1 MEEFKN
7 IYQKQMGNLL
17 PQELKKQNSIKGE
30 YIEIDIEYVNFQIY
44 YDYRD
49 ELLNIE
55 DVKMEVQDDNQN
67 NIWVDAM
74 HFYDYFFS
82 KEIILEIDNLI
93 HNKIQE

>member
-7 IYQKQMGNLL
+7 IYQKQMKHLL
-17 PQELKKQNSIKGE
+17 PQEVKEQNYIKGE
-30 YIEIDIEYVNFQIY
+30 YVEIDVEDVNFQIY

-55 DVKMEVQDDNQN
+55 NVKMEVQDDNQN

-93 HNKIQE
+93 HNKIQA

>member
-7 IYQKQMGNLL
+7 IYQKQMSHLL
-17 PQELKKQNSIKGE
+17 PQEVREQR
-30 YIEIDIEYVNFQIY
+30 IEYVEIDVEDVNFKIY
-44 YDYRD
+44 YDYTD

>member
-7 IYQKQMGNLL
+7 IYQKQMKHLL
-17 PQELKKQNSIKGE
+17 PQEVREQNSIKGE
-30 YIEIDIEYVNFQIY
+30 YIEINVEFVNFQIY